1 MYGTQNNFIGQL
13 LTGLVVVM
21 LLIPATVKSL
31 SRGNINLNGLVLD
44 LSETVLE
51 TVTQRDWNFGDPA
64 RNDVNWEKPE

>member
-51 TVTQRDWNFGDPA
+51 TVTQRDWNFGDDS
-64 RNDVNWEKPE
+64 RTDTNWEKPQ